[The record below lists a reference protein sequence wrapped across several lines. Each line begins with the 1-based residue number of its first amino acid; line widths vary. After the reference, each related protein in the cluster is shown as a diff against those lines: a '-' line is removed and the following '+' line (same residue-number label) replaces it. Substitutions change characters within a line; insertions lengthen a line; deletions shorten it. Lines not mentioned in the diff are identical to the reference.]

1 MELEFPVLIN
11 AIDVCI
17 SISKHQSALIG
28 GDGEFQINRRAEGPR
43 T

>member
-1 MELEFPVLIN
+1 MELEFLAPIN
-11 AIDVCI
+11 AIDVC
-17 SISKHQSALIG
+17 ISKHQSALIG